1 MTENMCVDCIHLW
14 EDSVVLLAFI
24 AEYKEVGLIADYK
37 LLDCSMIIVYRPIAF
52 ASLFLYMNIAF
63 VIVFHSPTPYV
74 NLWFKMAIA
83 LYVCDCRRRIPCGFM
98 VVNRMTDWHRP
109 NTSLWICWEDADSIQ
124 SSPWV
129 SSVFKSEYW
138 SRYRASYSKLP
149 QKAIL
154 LAG

>member
-1 MTENMCVDCIHLW
+1 MCVDCIHLW
-14 EDSVVLLAFI
+14 ESAVVLLAFI
-24 AEYKEVGLIADYK
+24 AEYKEVGLINTRKSLDYS
-37 LLDCSMIIVYRPIAF
+37 LIIVYQPIACT
-52 ASLFLYMNIAF
+52 SLFLYMNIAF
-63 VIVFHSPTPYV
+63 VIAFHSPTLYV
-74 NLWFKMAIA
+74 NLWFKIAIA
-83 LYVCDCRRRIPCGFM
+83 MYVCDCRRWIPWGFA
-98 VVNRMTDWHRP
+98 VVNGMTDWHRP